1 MRLSIML
8 ASLLALMGVLG
19 AEGAEAHPDRI
30 ILLRHGEKT
39 DGPQLCSVG
48 ALRAQAL
55 SDEYLGKGAPGNDI
69 IFGKDRKPDAFFAIT
84 PHTKETATP
93 SAQSW
98 GEQLTA
104 FSVDDPNAV
113 DDLNE
118 QTRKAAAALDSPEY
132 DGKIVVVVWEHHRIA
147 NKELNKDNATFWS
160 LLSLGTIPKANAP
173 ESWKGVNYD
182 FIWVVDYTKGEP
194 RFKSIPQEYTA
205 AAHAQLPNN
214 GWGDTVDASKFS
226 EFYANCE
233 HKDN

>member
-160 LLSLGTIPKANAP
+160 AAKPRNNSQSQCAGKLEGRELRLYLGRRLHERGA
-173 ESWKGVNYD
+173 EVQ
-182 FIWVVDYTKGEP
+182 VDPTGIHRRCSCP
-194 RFKSIPQEYTA
+194 
-205 AAHAQLPNN
+205 
-214 GWGDTVDASKFS
+214 AS
-226 EFYANCE
+226 EQWLG
-233 HKDN
+233 